1 MLQSIACGGQYRQV
15 SRRYVKDH
23 SRIAAESRLTGVDPY
38 ASRTGRDASHTTHR
52 NGASRYDAPVR
63 PPTLRDVAEAA
74 SVHVATASRA
84 LNPDTRSLVSSST
97 AERVLQAAKALDYR
111 PNPIARSLRTARTD
125 TVGLVIPD
133 LTNPLV
139 PPMVRGVA
147 DVLAP
152 AGYDAWIV
160 NTDND
165 PDREI
170 ALIES
175 LRDRQVD
182 GLIVA
187 TARLEH
193 PWLEQL
199 HDEGV
204 RIVLAN
210 RLVGAGRIPSV
221 TADNAAGSA
230 LAVEHLAGLGHTR
243 IAHVSGPQ
251 TLSTGLVRR
260 RGYLQAIRDHGLP
273 EDPDLLVTAAAW
285 TEEDGAR
292 AVGELLDRGVE
303 FTAIAAGHDRVA
315 LGAYDALA
323 ARGRS
328 CPGDISVVGFND
340 MPFMDKM
347 RPALTTVRVAHYEI
361 GATAARLLLDSF
373 ADPDRPARGVLLQ
386 PTLVVRSSTA
396 PPT

>member
-1 MLQSIACGGQYRQV
+1 M
-15 SRRYVKDH
+15 
-23 SRIAAESRLTGVDPY
+23 TF
-38 ASRTGRDASHTTHR
+38 TGRMPA
-52 NGASRYDAPVR
+52 VR

-84 LNPDTRSLVSSST
+84 LNPDTRSLVSSTT

-147 DVLAP
+147 DVLTP

-170 ALIES
+170 AQIES
-175 LRDRQVD
+175 LRDKQVD

-210 RLVGAGRIPSV
+210 RLLGAGRIPSV

-230 LAVEHLAGLGHTR
+230 LAVEHLAGLGHRR

-260 RGYLQAIRDHGLP
+260 RGYLQAIRDRGLP
-273 EDPDLLVTAAAW
+273 EDPELLVTCAAW
-285 TEEDGAR
+285 TEQEGAR
-292 AVGELLDRGVE
+292 AVGELLDSGVRVHRRRRRARPRGPGCLRR
-303 FTAIAAGHDRVA
+303 ADRAGPVLPGGRERRRVQRHAVHGQDAPRPDHGPGRPLRDRR
-315 LGAYDALA
+315 
-323 ARGRS
+323 RGR
-328 CPGDISVVGFND
+328 
-340 MPFMDKM
+340 
-347 RPALTTVRVAHYEI
+347 
-361 GATAARLLLDSF
+361 AA
-373 ADPDRPARGVLLQ
+373 PARRLHRPRAPGPRRPPAAHVGDPVLDRATGVTV
-386 PTLVVRSSTA
+386 PA
-396 PPT
+396 A

>member
-1 MLQSIACGGQYRQV
+1 LLQSIACGGQYRQV
-15 SRRYVKDH
+15 ARKCVKDY
-23 SRIAAESRLTGVDPY
+23 SGIAAESSQTAGNLHV
-38 ASRTGRDASHTTHR
+38 S
-52 NGASRYDAPVR
+52 GASDHGPHAPRRPDARQHQAPAR

-84 LNPDTRSLVSSST
+84 LNPDTRSLVSSTT
-97 AERVLQAAKALDYR
+97 AERVLQAARALDYR

-139 PPMVRGVA
+139 PPMVRGAA

-165 PDREI
+165 PRREV
-170 ALIES
+170 AQIES
-175 LRDRQVD
+175 LRARQVD

-193 PWLEQL
+193 PLLEEL

-210 RLVGAGRIPSV
+210 RLLGAGRIPSV

-230 LAVEHLAGLGHTR
+230 LAVEHLVGLGHTR

-251 TLSTGLVRR
+251 GLSTGLVRR
-260 RGYLQAIRDHGLP
+260 RGYLQALHDHGLP
-273 EDPDLLVTAAAW
+273 EDPDLLVTCDAW
-285 TEEDGAR
+285 TEEEGAR
-292 AVGELLDRGVE
+292 AFGALLDSGLP
-303 FTAIAAGHDRVA
+303 FTAVVAGHDRVA
-315 LGAYDALA
+315 LGCYDALA
-323 ARGRS
+323 ARGLS
-328 CPGDISVVGFND
+328 CPADMSVVGFND

-347 RPALTTVRVAHYEI
+347 RPALTTVRVAHYEV
-361 GATAARLLLDSF
+361 GAEAARLLLDSF
-373 ADPDRPARGVLLQ
+373 ADPGRPARGVLLQ

-396 PPT
+396 APA

>member
-1 MLQSIACGGQYRQV
+1 MTI
-15 SRRYVKDH
+15 
-23 SRIAAESRLTGVDPY
+23 
-38 ASRTGRDASHTTHR
+38 TGRMPA
-52 NGASRYDAPVR
+52 VR

-84 LNPDTRSLVSSST
+84 LNPDTRSLVSSTT

-147 DVLAP
+147 DVLTP

-170 ALIES
+170 AQIES

-204 RIVLAN
+204 RIVLAK
-210 RLVGAGRIPSV
+210 RLLGAGRIPSV

-230 LAVEHLAGLGHTR
+230 LAVAHLAGLGHTR

-260 RGYLQAIRDHGLP
+260 RGYLQAIRDRGLP
-273 EDPDLLVTAAAW
+273 EDPELLVTCTAW
-285 TEEDGAR
+285 TEQEGAR
-292 AVGELLDRGVE
+292 AVGDLLDRGVP
-303 FTAIAAGHDRVA
+303 FTAVVAGHDRVA

-323 ARGRS
+323 ARGLS
-328 CPGDISVVGFND
+328 CPEDISVVGFND

-361 GATAARLLLDSF
+361 GAEAARLLLDTF
-373 ADPDRPARGVLLQ
+373 TDPHRPARGVLLQ

-396 PPT
+396 PPA

>member
-1 MLQSIACGGQYRQV
+1 M
-15 SRRYVKDH
+15 
-23 SRIAAESRLTGVDPY
+23 
-38 ASRTGRDASHTTHR
+38 
-52 NGASRYDAPVR
+52 R

-170 ALIES
+170 ASIES

-210 RLVGAGRIPSV
+210 RLLGAGRIPSV

-273 EDPDLLVTAAAW
+273 EDPDLLVTCAAW
-285 TEEDGAR
+285 TETEGAR
-292 AVGELLDRGVE
+292 AVGDLLDRGID
-303 FTAIAAGHDRVA
+303 FTAVVAGHDRVA

-323 ARGRS
+323 ARGLS
-328 CPGDISVVGFND
+328 CPEDISVVGFND

-361 GATAARLLLDSF
+361 GAEAARLLLDAF
-373 ADPDRPARGVLLQ
+373 TDPERPARGVLLQ
-386 PTLVVRSSTA
+386 PTLVIRSSTA
-396 PPT
+396 PPA

>member
-1 MLQSIACGGQYRQV
+1 
-15 SRRYVKDH
+15 
-23 SRIAAESRLTGVDPY
+23 
-38 ASRTGRDASHTTHR
+38 
-52 NGASRYDAPVR
+52 
-63 PPTLRDVAEAA
+63 LRDVAQAA

-84 LNPDTRSLVSSST
+84 LNPDTRSLVSSTT

-111 PNPIARSLRTARTD
+111 PNPIARSLRTARSD

-147 DVLAP
+147 DVMTP

-165 PDREI
+165 PEREV
-170 ALIES
+170 AQIES
-175 LRDRQVD
+175 LRAKQVD

-193 PWLEQL
+193 PWLEEL

-210 RLVGAGRIPSV
+210 RLLGAGRIPSV

-230 LAVEHLAGLGHTR
+230 LAVDHLARLGHTR

-260 RGYLQAIRDHGLP
+260 RGYLQSIRDHGLP
-273 EDPDLLVTAAAW
+273 EDPDLLVTCAAW
-285 TEEDGAR
+285 TEEEGAH
-292 AVGELLDRGVE
+292 AVGRLLDAGVA
-303 FTAIAAGHDRVA
+303 FTAVVAGHDRVA

-323 ARGRS
+323 ARGLS

-340 MPFMDKM
+340 MPFMDKVSPPM
-347 RPALTTVRVAHYEI
+347 TTVRIPHYEL
-361 GATAARLLLDSF
+361 GAEAARLLLEVLHD
-373 ADPDRPARGVLLQ
+373 PARHPRSLLL
-386 PTLVVRSSTA
+386 PLTIVVRSSTGPVPA
-396 PPT
+396 GGASA